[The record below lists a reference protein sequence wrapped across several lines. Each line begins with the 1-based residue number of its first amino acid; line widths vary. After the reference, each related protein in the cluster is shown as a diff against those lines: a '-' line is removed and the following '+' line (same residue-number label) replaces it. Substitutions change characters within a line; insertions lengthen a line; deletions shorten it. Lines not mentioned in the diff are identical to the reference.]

1 MENKSYIVAID
12 LGSGSVTAAAG
23 SKDPDGR
30 LNIIDIVSKPMQGM
44 SCGEV
49 INIEQVTG
57 AVRAA
62 VGELEER
69 LGIKVTEAYAG
80 ISGHD
85 IKCADSSYFVYVS
98 GEDHEICEEDVAR
111 LHESMNSLQ
120 PPEGICI
127 LDRTPQKY
135 VIDSREETMQPVGRF
150 GQQLEATFNFILA
163 NRGSLERLN
172 KAFQRLG
179 IGQRRLF
186 TNAQASAAAVLTE
199 DEKELGAAVVDIGAG
214 CMDIC
219 IWQDNI
225 MRYVGVLPVGSD
237 AINRDIR
244 SVAIPERFIEK
255 LKTTHGYAVA
265 ARIPEEKKGQ
275 SIKIKGRTQRENK
288 EISFYNLAQI
298 IEARLLDIVE
308 NVVEEI
314 KESGYADKLGSGIVL
329 TGGGA
334 YLNDIDTLFRERTK
348 YDVRTASAYPELVN
362 DRSLPAAD
370 DMHLSSAIGLLLL
383 GLQESG
389 LAATEEPLPEKR
401 ERERERER
409 EKDSS
414 RKTADDRPAEDTRD
428 RQERHTDRTDG
439 AADDSSDDTD
449 SGDGKPDDTAKRTA
463 EDDSK
468 RNGRKDRKKPFGG
481 IGRFFKEIFE
491 VVDDDE
497 I

>member
-1 MENKSYIVAID
+1 MQAENKNYIVAID

-30 LNIIDIVSKPMQGM
+30 LNIIDMVSKPMQGM

-62 VGELEER
+62 VGELEEH

-98 GEDHEICEEDVAR
+98 GEDHEICEEDVAK

-172 KAFQRLG
+172 KAFLRLG
-179 IGQRRLF
+179 IVQRRLF
-186 TNAQASAAAVLTE
+186 TNAQASAAAILTE
-199 DEKELGAAVVDIGAG
+199 DEKELGAAVIDIGAG
-214 CMDIC
+214 CTDIC

-244 SVAIPERFIEK
+244 SIAIPERFIEK

-265 ARIPEEKKGQ
+265 AQIPEEKRSQ
-275 SIKIKGRTQRENK
+275 NIKIKGRTQRENK
-288 EISFYNLAQI
+288 EISVLQ
-298 IEARLLDIVE
+298 ARSDNRGTSAGHRGE
-308 NVVEEI
+308 RH
-314 KESGYADKLGSGIVL
+314 GGDKGVGICRQ
-329 TGGGA
+329 TRFGH
-334 YLNDIDTLFRERTK
+334 RPHR
-348 YDVRTASAYPELVN
+348 R
-362 DRSLPAAD
+362 RSLPQGYRHPLPGTYEIRRPHRQRLSRTGERPVAPGAD
-370 DMHLSSAIGLLLL
+370 DMHLSSAIGL
-383 GLQESG
+383 
-389 LAATEEPLPEKR
+389 AA
-401 ERERERER
+401 
-409 EKDSS
+409 
-414 RKTADDRPAEDTRD
+414 RPAESRIAADAEPLRKREKTEEQTDTATD
-428 RQERHTDRTDG
+428 RQIPTDEGQRPAPDG
-439 AADDSSDDTD
+439 EGLDIRKQTEN
-449 SGDGKPDDTAKRTA
+449 DTAKRPSDGGDTPRTPNQRQRQGQK
-463 EDDSK
+463 ETF
-468 RNGRKDRKKPFGG
+468 RRYRPILQGNLRGRR
-481 IGRFFKEIFE
+481 
-491 VVDDDE
+491 
-497 I
+497 

>member
-1 MENKSYIVAID
+1 MQAENKNYIVAID

-30 LNIIDIVSKPMQGM
+30 LNIIDMVSKPMQGM

-62 VGELEER
+62 VGELEEH

-98 GEDHEICEEDVAR
+98 GEDHEICEEDVAK

-172 KAFQRLG
+172 KAFLRLG
-179 IGQRRLF
+179 IVQRRLF

-199 DEKELGAAVVDIGAG
+199 DEKELGAAVIDIGAG
-214 CMDIC
+214 CTDIC

-244 SVAIPERFIEK
+244 SIAIPERFIENSRPPTVMPWR
-255 LKTTHGYAVA
+255 L
-265 ARIPEEKKGQ
+265 RFLRR
-275 SIKIKGRTQRENK
+275 SGR
-288 EISFYNLAQI
+288 
-298 IEARLLDIVE
+298 
-308 NVVEEI
+308 
-314 KESGYADKLGSGIVL
+314 
-329 TGGGA
+329 
-334 YLNDIDTLFRERTK
+334 RT
-348 YDVRTASAYPELVN
+348 
-362 DRSLPAAD
+362 
-370 DMHLSSAIGLLLL
+370 
-383 GLQESG
+383 
-389 LAATEEPLPEKR
+389 
-401 ERERERER
+401 
-409 EKDSS
+409 S
-414 RKTADDRPAEDTRD
+414 R
-428 RQERHTDRTDG
+428 
-439 AADDSSDDTD
+439 
-449 SGDGKPDDTAKRTA
+449 
-463 EDDSK
+463 
-468 RNGRKDRKKPFGG
+468 
-481 IGRFFKEIFE
+481 
-491 VVDDDE
+491 
-497 I
+497 